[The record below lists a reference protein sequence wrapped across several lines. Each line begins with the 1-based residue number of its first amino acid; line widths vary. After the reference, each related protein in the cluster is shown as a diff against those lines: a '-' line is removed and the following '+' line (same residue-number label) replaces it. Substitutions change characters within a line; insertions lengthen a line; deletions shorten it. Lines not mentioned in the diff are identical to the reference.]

1 MPFHP
6 LSEMQ
11 RVEIFTLEKIILL
24 LFHLEYLINF
34 SKIKEQLLFLNF
46 DLITVV
52 IWRLNHPFEYS
63 LLASIKQNKT
73 KQTNHN
79 TNTQLYLHTLLFL
92 VHKPLLVLKHLWH
105 HNYSKEVKSIQ
116 FHHWYFA

>member
-52 IWRLNHPFEYS
+52 I
-63 LLASIKQNKT
+63 
-73 KQTNHN
+73 
-79 TNTQLYLHTLLFL
+79 
-92 VHKPLLVLKHLWH
+92 
-105 HNYSKEVKSIQ
+105 
-116 FHHWYFA
+116 